1 MERFC
6 LSVFAGI
13 AAVFAPI
20 QALLLWVAI
29 FVIADLV
36 TGIAAAKK
44 RKELLSSNKLRKT
57 VDKLVWYSLAI
68 TLAFGLDEK
77 VLVFVPMFL
86 ANGMAGICCGNELYS
101 IFENA
106 YTITGNRVFWI
117 LTQFTNKKINEVTG
131 VETNEVHTGRSSKGK
146 RAHA

>member
-1 MERFC
+1 MEKFC
-6 LSVFAGI
+6 LSIITGI

-20 QALLLWVAI
+20 QALILWTAV

-36 TGIAAAKK
+36 TGIIAAKK
-44 RKELLSSNKLRKT
+44 RGEMLSSGKLRKT

-68 TLAFGLDEK
+68 TLAFGLDER
-77 VLVFVPMFL
+77 VLVFAPMFL

-106 YTITGNRVFWI
+106 YCITGNRVFYI
-117 LTQFTNKKINEVTG
+117 LTQFTDKKLYESTG
-131 VETNEVHTGRSSKGK
+131 VKTKAK
-146 RAHA
+146 KKK